1 MIVTEYE
8 LRANWY
14 KTKEKIITLP
24 PGSVITPSARDF
36 IRSKG
41 IDVQIEGNG
50 LLDLNKSTFSNSH
63 QTELKHKPYED
74 KLNIPRENQ
83 KGQSQRLTQ
92 SQTQSQSSSGVKPE
106 HMTHLHQGALVTKTH
121 PVIAYRGQLDL
132 FQCEL
137 VEAQVIFEQVGE
149 EALILK
155 LDEIA
160 AFARELM
167 VQEVKE
173 SPFQWTTL
181 IGLTPEELR
190 EQSHYLEKYFGIG
203 HTPLSYTHGLVVA
216 KLQHL
221 RAKSREVELYAN
233 QAFTNEA
240 GECTRTDLIQPL
252 NRLSSAFYILA
263 CEVRGRNNGEK
274 HGISGKTDK
283 PYQSKPNPSEKPK
296 LPEKR
301 IPLGVSNRHIHLSK
315 EHLFSLFGENYALT
329 HQKELVQPGQF
340 AAQETITLVGPKG
353 TLEKVRIL
361 GPVRKDTQV
370 EISATD
376 CYKLGIKPVIRDS
389 GQHAGTPGL
398 KIVGPKGNVELKTG
412 AIVASRHIHLT
423 LKQAAE
429 WSLKDG
435 DKVRVHIQSKRPI
448 ILEDVLIRA
457 NDQCQKEMHLDL
469 DEANAALID
478 GQSQGVLMEV

>member
-1 MIVTEYE
+1 LIVTEYE

-14 KTKEKIITLP
+14 RTKEKIITLP

-41 IDVQIEGNG
+41 IDVRIEGNG
-50 LLDLNKSTFSNSH
+50 LH
-63 QTELKHKPYED
+63 QTVGGPQCIVPER
-74 KLNIPRENQ
+74 PREKVHLN
-83 KGQSQRLTQ
+83 SR
-92 SQTQSQSSSGVKPE
+92 GVKPE
-106 HMTHLHQGALVTKTH
+106 HMTHLNQKALVTKIH

-137 VEAQVIFEQVGE
+137 VETQVYFEQVGE
-149 EALILK
+149 KELILK
-155 LDEIA
+155 LEEIA
-160 AFARELM
+160 TFARALM
-167 VQEVKE
+167 VHEVKE
-173 SPFQWTTL
+173 SPFQWKTL
-181 IGLTPEELR
+181 LGLTPEELR
-190 EQSHYLEKYFGIG
+190 ERSHHPQKYYGVE

-233 QAFTNEA
+233 RAFTDILE
-240 GECTRTDLIQPL
+240 ECTRTDLIQAL

-263 CEVRGRNNGEK
+263 CEVRGRKNEETSPKVEK
-274 HGISGKTDK
+274 
-283 PYQSKPNPSEKPK
+283 QEKLVP
-296 LPEKR
+296 
-301 IPLGVSNRHIHLSK
+301 IGVSNRHIHLSMGD
-315 EHLFSLFGENYALT
+315 LVALFGENYALT
-329 HQKELVQPGQF
+329 LQKELSQPGQF
-340 AAQETITLVGPKG
+340 AAKEIVTLVGPKG
-353 TLEKVRIL
+353 SLEKVRIL
-361 GPVRKDTQV
+361 GPLRKSTQV

-398 KIVGPKGNVELKTG
+398 QLVGPQGNVELESG
-412 AIVASRHIHLT
+412 VMVASRHIHLN
-423 LKQAAE
+423 LEQALE

-435 DKVRVHIQSKRPI
+435 DRVRVHIQSKRPI
-448 ILEDVLIRA
+448 IFEDVLIRV
-457 NDQCQKEMHLDL
+457 NEHYHKEMHLDL

>member
-8 LRANWY
+8 LRANWH
-14 KTKEKIITLP
+14 KTKEKNIILP

-50 LLDLNKSTFSNSH
+50 LLDLNKITFSNSH
-63 QTELKHKPYED
+63 QTKLKHKPYEE
-74 KLNIPRENQ
+74 KLDLRQ
-83 KGQSQRLTQ
+83 KRQSQNKNQNQNQNQRLA
-92 SQTQSQSSSGVKPE
+92 GVKPE
-106 HMTHLHQGALVTKTH
+106 HMTHLHQGALVTKIH

-137 VEAQVIFEQVGE
+137 VEAQMVFEQVGE

-155 LDEIA
+155 LEEIA
-160 AFARELM
+160 VFARALM

-190 EQSHYLEKYFGIG
+190 ERSHHPEKYFGIE

-233 QAFTNEA
+233 RAFTNEV

-263 CEVRGRNNGEK
+263 CEVRGRKNG
-274 HGISGKTDK
+274 G
-283 PYQSKPNPSEKPK
+283 KPK
-296 LPEKR
+296 QPEKR
-301 IPLGVSNRHIHLSK
+301 VPLGVSNRHIHLSK
-315 EHLFSLFGENYALT
+315 NDLLVLFGENYALT
-329 HQKELVQPGQF
+329 HQKELTQPGQF
-340 AAQETITLVGPKG
+340 AAQETVTLVGPKG

-361 GPVRKDTQV
+361 GPVRDDTQI

-398 KIVGPKGNVELKTG
+398 KVIGPQGNVTLKSG
-412 AIVASRHIHLT
+412 VMVASRHLHLT
-423 LKQAAE
+423 LEQAAE

-435 DKVRVHIQSKRPI
+435 DKVRVHIQSKRPMI
-448 ILEDVLIRA
+448 FEEVLIRA
-457 NDQCQKEMHLDL
+457 NDHCQKEMHLDL

>member
-14 KTKEKIITLP
+14 KTKEKLIVLP

-41 IDVQIEGNG
+41 IEVQIEGNG
-50 LLDLNKSTFSNSH
+50 LLDLNKNTFSNSH
-63 QTELKHKPYED
+63 QTELKQKSYEEN
-74 KLNIPRENQ
+74 LNLQRETQ
-83 KGQSQRLTQ
+83 KSQSQRLTPN
-92 SQTQSQSSSGVKPE
+92 QSSTDVKPE

-155 LDEIA
+155 LEEIA
-160 AFARELM
+160 AFARALM

-173 SPFQWTTL
+173 LPFQWTTL

-190 EQSHYLEKYFGIG
+190 ERSHHPQKYFGIG

-233 QAFTNEA
+233 RAFTNEA

-263 CEVRGRNNGEK
+263 CEVRGRKNEEEQRIGDK
-274 HGISGKTDK
+274 KDKTYQSDK
-283 PYQSKPNPSEKPK
+283 PKQ
-296 LPEKR
+296 PEKR
-301 IPLGVSNRHIHLSK
+301 VPLGVSNRHIHLSQK
-315 EHLFSLFGENYALT
+315 DLFSLFGENYTLT
-329 HQKELVQPGQF
+329 HQKELTQPGQF
-340 AAQETITLVGPKG
+340 AAQETVTLVGPKG

-361 GPVRKDTQV
+361 GPVRNDTQV

-398 KIVGPKGNVELKTG
+398 KVIGPQGNIVLKSG
-412 AIVASRHIHLT
+412 VMVASRHLHLT
-423 LKQAAE
+423 LEQAAE
-429 WSLKDG
+429 WALKDG
-435 DKVRVHIQSKRPI
+435 DKVRVHIQSKRPMI
-448 ILEDVLIRA
+448 FEDVLIRA
-457 NDQCQKEMHLDL
+457 NDHCQKEMHLDL

-478 GQSQGVLMEV
+478 GQSQGLLMEV